1 MFSWF
6 KTIKNS
12 ISGVE
17 GAEDVEIVVGDEE
30 EGEGKGES
38 AFVAREDAVCGEGES
53 CWGVW
58 EEFETWVD
66 LFFPAINVVAFVV
79 ALGLLVL

>member
-1 MFSWF
+1 M
-6 KTIKNS
+6 
-12 ISGVE
+12 E

-53 CWGVW
+53 C
-58 EEFETWVD
+58 
-66 LFFPAINVVAFVV
+66 
-79 ALGLLVL
+79 